1 MQLAFVMQTLINLMA
16 VSSFVVSASLV
27 GGGAYLYQNKD
38 EIIKNVVDNAKE
50 KITEEIT
57 NALPGI
63 ISSTVEM
70 PEIPKMPSSTGP
82 ALPF

>member
-1 MQLAFVMQTLINLMA
+1 MQLAFVMQTLINLLA
-16 VSSFVVSASLV
+16 VSSFLVSASLV

-57 NALPGI
+57 NALPGLI
-63 ISSTVEM
+63 NSTVKM